1 MQIVFCII
9 FRVWHCLSCTPT
21 AKLSKLFYWHI
32 NKDQRA
38 NQRRKNN
45 GETHT
50 KRMWHDD
57 GNERTKSNWFWN
69 YCYKLNEDQML
80 CIVWFPEN
88 YSKIS
93 TIKWT
98 AVMYSSL
105 NVRNERSTHTHTH
118 IDGIFNECKTFKWN
132 CTNLFKT
139 INIFTAT
146 TIYREMDLICSLV
159 RIPFGLWRRWWWR
172 SSKGEMEWLHS
183 EVKLKT

>member
-21 AKLSKLFYWHI
+21 GKLSKLFYWHI

-57 GNERTKSNWFWN
+57 GRQNKVKLVLKLLLQAQRRSNVV
-69 YCYKLNEDQML
+69 YCMVPRELFKNLDDKVNCCHVL
-80 CIVWFPEN
+80 
-88 YSKIS
+88 IS
-93 TIKWT
+93 QCAK
-98 AVMYSSL
+98 
-105 NVRNERSTHTHTH
+105 RKEHTHTH

>member
-1 MQIVFCII
+1 MNKWHHLFMQIVFCII

-80 CIVWFPEN
+80 CIVWLPEN

-105 NVRNERSTHTHTH
+105 NVRNERSTHTSMAYLTSVKHSNE
-118 IDGIFNECKTFKWN
+118 IAQIFSKQSTFSLPQQYTEKW
-132 CTNLFKT
+132 
-139 INIFTAT
+139 I
-146 TIYREMDLICSLV
+146 
-159 RIPFGLWRRWWWR
+159 
-172 SSKGEMEWLHS
+172 
-183 EVKLKT
+183 